1 MVFFTMIVTG
11 IRQMADSARNLDGK
25 TTLVTGASRGV
36 GKVTATM
43 LAERGSNVVIN
54 YRSKAKRAEQV
65 AGEVET
71 HGVKSLIVEADV
83 TDATA
88 VATMFDR
95 VREAFGSL
103 DILVLNASGG
113 LEKDVAEDY
122 AMLLNRDSQVDLVRA
137 ALPVLADGG
146 RIVFVTSHLAHFHG
160 EKPVM
165 EEYEPVAASKKAGE
179 VALRELIPELTAKG
193 ISLVV
198 VSGDLIDG
206 TITPKLLNRLRPGII
221 EGRREQAGGWL
232 PTTEDFAGAIVK
244 AAGDAGMKT
253 GDIVYVGSID

>member
-1 MVFFTMIVTG
+1 MTDKTK
-11 IRQMADSARNLDGK
+11 NLDGK
-25 TTLVTGASRGV
+25 VSLVTGASRGV

-43 LAERGSNVVIN
+43 LAERGSSVIIN

-65 AGEVET
+65 AAEVDA
-71 HGVKSLIVEADV
+71 HGVRSLIAEADV
-83 TDATA
+83 TDADA
-88 VATMFDR
+88 VAAMFQH
-95 VREAFGSL
+95 VKETFGSI

-122 AMLLNRDSQVDLVRA
+122 AMVLNRDSQVNLVNA
-137 ALPVLADGG
+137 ALPVLRDGG

-179 VALRELIPELTAKG
+179 LAFRDMIPALTDKG

-206 TITPKLLNRLRPGII
+206 TITPKLLNRMRPGII

-232 PTTEDFAGAIVK
+232 PTTEDFAEAIVK
-244 AAGDAGMKT
+244 AAGDESLK
-253 GDIVYVGSID
+253 

>member
-1 MVFFTMIVTG
+1 MTDTTK
-11 IRQMADSARNLDGK
+11 NLDGK
-25 TTLVTGASRGV
+25 VSLVTGASRGV

-43 LAERGSNVVIN
+43 LAEHGSSVIIN

-65 AGEVET
+65 AAEVDA
-71 HGVKSLIVEADV
+71 HGVRSMIAEADV
-83 TDATA
+83 TDADA
-88 VATMFDR
+88 VAAMFQQAK
-95 VREAFGSL
+95 ETFGSI

-122 AMLLNRDSQVDLVRA
+122 AMVLNRDSQVNLVKT
-137 ALPVLADGG
+137 ALPVLRGG
-146 RIVFVTSHLAHFHG
+146 SRIVFVTSHLAHFHG

-179 VALRELIPELTAKG
+179 LALRDMIPALTAKG

-206 TITPKLLNRLRPGII
+206 TITPKLLNRMRPGII

-232 PTTEDFAGAIVK
+232 PTTEDFAEAIVR
-244 AAGDAGMKT
+244 AAGDSTLKT
-253 GDIVYVGSID
+253 GDTVYVGSVD

>member
-1 MVFFTMIVTG
+1 
-11 IRQMADSARNLDGK
+11 MADSARNLDGK

-65 AGEVET
+65 AAEVEA
-71 HGVKSLIVEADV
+71 HGVRSLIAEADV
-83 TDATA
+83 TDTTA
-88 VATMFDR
+88 VATMFER
-95 VREAFGSL
+95 IRESFGLL
-103 DILVLNASGG
+103 DVLVLNASGG

-122 AMLLNRDSQVDLVRA
+122 AMRLNRDSQVNLVKA
-137 ALPVLADGG
+137 ALPVLADGA

-179 VALRELIPELTAKG
+179 VALRELIPELKAKG

-232 PTTEDFAGAIVK
+232 PTTEDFAEAIVK
-244 AAGDAGMKT
+244 AAGDDGMKT

>member
-1 MVFFTMIVTG
+1 MTDKTK
-11 IRQMADSARNLDGK
+11 NLDGK
-25 TTLVTGASRGV
+25 VSLVTGASRGV

-43 LAERGSNVVIN
+43 LAERGSSVIIN

-65 AGEVET
+65 AAEVGA
-71 HGVKSLIVEADV
+71 HGVRSLIAEADV
-83 TDATA
+83 TDADA
-88 VATMFDR
+88 VAAMLQQAKET
-95 VREAFGSL
+95 FGSI

-122 AMLLNRDSQVDLVRA
+122 AMVLNRDSQVNLVNA
-137 ALPVLADGG
+137 ALPVLKDGG

-179 VALRELIPELTAKG
+179 LALRDMIPALTDKG
-193 ISLVV
+193 ISLVI

-206 TITPKLLNRLRPGII
+206 TITPKLLNRMRPGII

-232 PTTEDFAGAIVK
+232 PTTEDFAEAIVK
-244 AAGDAGMKT
+244 AAGDESLKS
-253 GDIVYVGSID
+253 GDTVYVGSVD